1 MQTHFCEARMDQL
14 ARARA
19 FVALDARPIT
29 VQRLTGLLSPDL
41 HQWFYRN
48 AEDTQ
53 RGRAPRSAQW
63 YSHANLL
70 QQFDANVFCS
80 LFHRL
85 YQRGF
90 PADEALLSG
99 YLAYMELGLPHP
111 RVHFDRAFDLASHIV
126 GRWLT
131 QHSHLSLV
139 TCRHCGSDVLTE
151 QGLRVPLHCPC
162 CRLIKRYT
170 SDPRLRAHVPD
181 PAARRGPP
189 PMLGISRLSAS
200 ARPQQ
205 PT

>member
-1 MQTHFCEARMDQL
+1 MQTHFCEARMEQL

-48 AEDTQ
+48 AEDAQ

-63 YSHANLL
+63 YSNANLL
-70 QQFDANVFCS
+70 QQLDANVFCA
-80 LFHRL
+80 LFNRL

-90 PADEALLSG
+90 AADEALLSAF
-99 YLAYMELGLPHP
+99 LAYLELDFPHP
-111 RVHFDRAFDLASHIV
+111 RVDFDRAFDLASHIV

-131 QHSHLSLV
+131 NDAHFWMV
-139 TCRHCGSDVLTE
+139 TCRHCGCDALTE
-151 QGLRVPLHCPC
+151 KGLRVPLHCPC

-170 SDPRLRAHVPD
+170 SDPRLRSHVPD
-181 PAARRGPP
+181 PAAQRGPAP
-189 PMLGISRLSAS
+189 LLGISRLSAP
-200 ARPQQ
+200 AGPKRPS
-205 PT
+205 